1 MDKHIEDIKLES
13 SIYGVKLKKYEHQV
27 FIPIEDIEK
36 VVEALVDMH
45 KVEKCNR
52 CIWQDQNSNCFWRS
66 KDSKG
71 MYCLIE
77 DRERNTILRKMK
89 YVYKNILFVIK

>member
-1 MDKHIEDIKLES
+1 MDKYIGDIKLES
-13 SIYGVKLKKYEHQV
+13 SIYGVKLKKYEYQV
-27 FIPIEDIEK
+27 FIPIKDIEK
-36 VVEALVDMH
+36 IVEALVDMR
-45 KVEKCNR
+45 KVEKCNN

-66 KDSKG
+66 KDSNG

-89 YVYKNILFVIK
+89 YIYKNILFIIK